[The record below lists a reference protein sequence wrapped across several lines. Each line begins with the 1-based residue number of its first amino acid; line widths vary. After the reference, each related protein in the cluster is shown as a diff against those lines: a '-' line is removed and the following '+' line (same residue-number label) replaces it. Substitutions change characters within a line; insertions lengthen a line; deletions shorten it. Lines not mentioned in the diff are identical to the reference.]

1 MYFYEFYLNF
11 VYLYSFLQNKW
22 DDEYKKSPSQSS
34 INSYLL
40 SVSK

>member
-22 DDEYKKSPSQSS
+22 DDEYKKNTVP
-34 INSYLL
+34 IVY
-40 SVSK
+40 K